1 MSREGGSGPENR
13 KERRSFKHEIAERL
27 DALRLGPFD
36 ILILHLPREVIEN
49 REWMIEAQAGAVEV
63 MEAARRPVVLL
74 PEGTKLTAEDVTPFL
89 REMGFKV
96 PERKPPAHL
105 PFEKTEIVLPDKR
118 IIRPQDN

>member
-1 MSREGGSGPENR
+1 MSREGGRAPENR
-13 KERRSFKHEIAERL
+13 ENRRSFKHEIAARL
-27 DALRLGPFD
+27 DALRCGPFD
-36 ILILHLPREVIEN
+36 VLILHLPREVIEN
-49 REWMIEAQAGAVEV
+49 REWMAEAQQGAVEV

-96 PERKPPAHL
+96 PERKSPAHL
-105 PFEKTEIVLPDKR
+105 PFEKTEIVLPEKR